1 VFIAQMVYIEKL
13 MKKISN

>member
-1 VFIAQMVYIEKL
+1 MVYIEKL

>member
-1 VFIAQMVYIEKL
+1 